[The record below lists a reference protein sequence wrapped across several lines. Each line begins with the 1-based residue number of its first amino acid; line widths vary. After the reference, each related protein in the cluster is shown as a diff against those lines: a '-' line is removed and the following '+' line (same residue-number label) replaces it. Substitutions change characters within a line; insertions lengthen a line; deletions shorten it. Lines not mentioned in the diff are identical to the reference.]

1 MGKIFEIASQIKT
14 PLGLAGIIFIAAFF
28 IVRSMLQ
35 RKALPGLTRTLS
47 EKTVR
52 LIIWLLFTLGALALV
67 FAFLGYVIGSSV
79 SNDSLDY
86 TGRVTDAVTHRTI
99 RNATVSVEED
109 QRVPQIQSTD
119 EQGIFH
125 VTLRSSTNSVRIRVE
140 ANGYEVLD
148 RRVTITRTGVEDV
161 GLTPVGIAVSS
172 VPTPIS
178 GGNAGNPNVKVWVNT
193 DTGVYHCPGS
203 YWYDKKTKK
212 GQYMAQKEAQD
223 KHYRPASDKV
233 CH

>member
-1 MGKIFEIASQIKT
+1 MGKIFEIASQAKT

-28 IVRSMLQ
+28 ILRYMLRS
-35 RKALPGLTRTLS
+35 KTLPGLRRTLS

-52 LIIWLLFTLGALALV
+52 LIIWLLFTLGVLTLL
-67 FAFLGYVIGSSV
+67 FAFLGYVMGGA
-79 SNDSLDY
+79 NDLLEY
-86 TGRVTDAVTHRTI
+86 TGRVTDTVTHRAI

-109 QRVPQIQSTD
+109 EKVPQIQSTD

-125 VTLRSSTNSVRIRVE
+125 VRLRSSTNSVRIRVE

-148 RRVTITRTGVEDV
+148 RRVTLTRTGIEDV
-161 GLTPVGIAVSS
+161 KLTPVGPVLSS
-172 VPTPIS
+172 VPTPTS

-193 DTGVYHCPGS
+193 DSGVYHCPGS
-203 YWYDKKTKK
+203 YWYDKRTKN

-233 CH
+233 CQ